1 MPATRLTMASVLV
14 GRETGIT
21 PPLPGG
27 PGGTIRGG
35 SSGLCC
41 MRTHATGDLFSPRSR
56 ASAESRKR
64 RRSRS
69 GWFGEYPLRNPPRME
84 EGILRIPSMTV
95 MASETIRRR
104 LREVPDSPGVYLL
117 RDTREQVIYVGKALR
132 LRDRL
137 RAYFTTGYGQT
148 ARTAELVQRVYD
160 FEFVKTA
167 NEVEALVLENNLIKH
182 YRPRFNIRLK
192 DDKNY
197 LYLKLPVTEEY
208 PRVHY
213 TRRVLDDGAL
223 YFGPYTSAQSL
234 RSTVKSIRQLLPFR
248 TCSEDIFKQ
257 GKVCLDFHIKRCPG
271 PCERRISSEDYK
283 ARINEVAL
291 FMEGRSDLLVREL
304 HERMDSAAGR
314 LDFENAARYRD
325 QLQSIER
332 IADRQKVLTRGRD
345 DQDIVAY
352 ARSGNDVFVEV
363 AYVRQSKMVGHDG
376 HALDGAGDATEPE
389 LLRGFMLQYYSSAT
403 HVPRSVILPGPVE
416 EPELIKGWL
425 SEKRGRPVEVDVP
438 QRGRLRAL
446 VTQLGET
453 AKQEL
458 EQIRIQ
464 ADYDRSRTEPMLAA
478 LAEALDLESPPKRIE
493 CYDISNIQ
501 GDSAVGSM
509 VVFEDG
515 RPRNDH
521 YRHFR
526 IKYVPGPNDFA
537 MLQEVLRRRLERLES
552 AQRREEVGSIGD
564 RSFTSRPGL
573 ILIDGGKSQLSAALE
588 VTEAAGYADIP
599 TFALAKEREEIFAPG
614 RAEPIVQ
621 ERNSPGMF
629 LVQRIR
635 DEAHRFAITHH
646 RKVRARKAL
655 TSPLDSVEGIGPAR
669 KRALL
674 RHFGSVQAIREAPV
688 GEIVKLG
695 IHERLAVR
703 LKETL

>member
-1 MPATRLTMASVLV
+1 MAATLEDA
-14 GRETGIT
+14 
-21 PPLPGG
+21 
-27 PGGTIRGG
+27 
-35 SSGLCC
+35 
-41 MRTHATGDLFSPRSR
+41 
-56 ASAESRKR
+56 
-64 RRSRS
+64 
-69 GWFGEYPLRNPPRME
+69 
-84 EGILRIPSMTV
+84 
-95 MASETIRRR
+95 IRRR
-104 LREVPDSPGVYLL
+104 LQAVPDTSGVYLF
-117 RDTREQVIYVGKALR
+117 RDAKTQVIYVGKALR

-137 RAYFTTGYGQT
+137 RQYFTPGYAET
-148 ARTAELVQRVYD
+148 ARVAELVRRATD
-160 FEFVKTA
+160 FEFITTA
-167 NEVEALVLENNLIKH
+167 NEVEALVLENNLIKN
-182 YRPRFNIRLK
+182 YRPRYNIRLK

-197 LYLKLPVTEEY
+197 LYLKLPVTEDF

-213 TRRVLDDGAL
+213 SRRVQNDGAL

-248 TCSEDIFKQ
+248 TCSDEIFKQ

-283 ARINEVAL
+283 ARIHEVAL
-291 FMEGRSDLLVREL
+291 FMEGRSDILVREL
-304 HERMDSAAGR
+304 QERMESSAGR

-332 IADRQKVLTRGRD
+332 IADRQRVLTRGRD

-376 HALDGAGDATEPE
+376 HALDGAADATEPE

-403 HVPRSVILPGPVE
+403 HVPRTVILPGPVD
-416 EPELIKGWL
+416 EPELLIGWL
-425 SEKRGRPVEVDVP
+425 SEKRGGPVTLEIP
-438 QRGRLRAL
+438 QRGRKRGL
-446 VTQLGET
+446 VTQLAET

-458 EQIRIQ
+458 EQLRIQ

-478 LAEALDLESPPKRIE
+478 LAQALDLESPPKRIE

-526 IKYVPGPNDFA
+526 IKYTPGPNDFA

-552 AQRREEVGSIGD
+552 AQRREEADIVGD
-564 RSFTSRPGL
+564 RSFTTRPDL
-573 ILIDGGKSQLSAALE
+573 ILIDGGKGQLSAALE
-588 VTEAAGYADIP
+588 VMETAGYADIP

-629 LVQRIR
+629 LVQRVR

-688 GEIVKLG
+688 DEIVKLG
-695 IHERLAVR
+695 IPERLASR

>member
-1 MPATRLTMASVLV
+1 MAISLE
-14 GRETGIT
+14 ETI
-21 PPLPGG
+21 
-27 PGGTIRGG
+27 
-35 SSGLCC
+35 
-41 MRTHATGDLFSPRSR
+41 
-56 ASAESRKR
+56 KR
-64 RRSRS
+64 R
-69 GWFGEYPLRNPPRME
+69 LQ
-84 EGILRIPSMTV
+84 
-95 MASETIRRR
+95 A
-104 LREVPDSPGVYLL
+104 VPESPGVYLF
-117 RDTREQVIYVGKALR
+117 RDNRSQVIYVGKALR

-137 RAYFTTGYGQT
+137 RSYFTPGYAQT
-148 ARTAELVQRVYD
+148 ARVSELIRKASD
-160 FEFVKTA
+160 FEFVTTA
-167 NEVEALVLENNLIKH
+167 NEVEALVLECNLIKN

-197 LYLKLPVTEEY
+197 LYLKLPVTEEF

-213 TRRVLDDGAL
+213 SRRSSDLGAM

-234 RSTVKSIRQLLPFR
+234 RGTVKSIRQLLPFR
-248 TCSEDIFKQ
+248 TCSDEIFKQ

-271 PCERRISSEDYK
+271 PCEKRISSDDYR

-291 FMEGRSDLLVREL
+291 FMEGRSDALVHKLKDKMEV
-304 HERMDSAAGR
+304 AANR

-332 IADRQKVLTRGRD
+332 IADRQKVLTHGRD

-352 ARSGNDVFVEV
+352 ARNGSDVFVEV
-363 AYVRQSKMVGHDG
+363 AYVRQGKMVGHDG
-376 HALDGAGDATEPE
+376 HPLDGAGDVGEAE
-389 LLRGFMLQYYSSAT
+389 LLRGFVLQYYSSAT

-416 EPELIKGWL
+416 EPELMTGWL
-425 SEKRGRPVEVDVP
+425 SQRRGAPVTIEVP
-438 QRGRLRAL
+438 QRGRKRAL

-453 AKQEL
+453 AAQEL
-458 EQIRIQ
+458 EQLRIQ

-478 LAEALDLESPPKRIE
+478 LAHALGLETPPKRIE

-501 GDSAVGSM
+501 GESAVGAM

-521 YRHFR
+521 YRHFK
-526 IKYVPGPNDFA
+526 IKFTPGPNDFA

-552 AQRREEVGSIGD
+552 AQRREDAEVVGD
-564 RSFTSRPGL
+564 RSFTSRPDL
-573 ILIDGGKSQLSAALE
+573 ILIDGGKGQLGAALE
-588 VTEAAGYADIP
+588 VLESAGFADIP

-646 RKVRARKAL
+646 RKVRSKKAL

-674 RHFGSVQAIREAPV
+674 RHFGSVQAIRDAAV
-688 GEIVKLG
+688 NEIVALG
-695 IHERLAVR
+695 VPERLAKR

>member
-1 MPATRLTMASVLV
+1 MAISLEDTV
-14 GRETGIT
+14 
-21 PPLPGG
+21 
-27 PGGTIRGG
+27 
-35 SSGLCC
+35 
-41 MRTHATGDLFSPRSR
+41 
-56 ASAESRKR
+56 KR
-64 RRSRS
+64 RLKAV
-69 GWFGEYPLRNPPRME
+69 P
-84 EGILRIPSMTV
+84 EG
-95 MASETIRRR
+95 
-104 LREVPDSPGVYLL
+104 PGVYLF
-117 RDTREQVIYVGKALR
+117 RDNRAQVIYVGKALR

-137 RAYFTTGYGQT
+137 RSYFTTGYGET
-148 ARTAELVQRVYD
+148 ARVAELVRKIYD
-160 FEFVKTA
+160 FEFVTTA
-167 NEVEALVLENNLIKH
+167 NEVEALVLECNLIKN

-197 LYLKLPVTEEY
+197 LYLKLPVTEEF

-213 TRRVLDDGAL
+213 SRRVVKDGAL

-234 RSTVKSIRQLLPFR
+234 RGTVKSIRQLLPFR
-248 TCSEDIFKQ
+248 TCSDEIFKQ

-283 ARINEVAL
+283 ARIHEVAL
-291 FMEGRSDLLVREL
+291 FMEGRSDVLVHEL
-304 HERMDSAAGR
+304 TDRMESSAGR

-345 DQDIVAY
+345 DQDLIAY
-352 ARSGNDVFVEV
+352 ARSAGEVFVEV
-363 AYVRQSKMVGHDG
+363 AYVRQGKMVGHDG
-376 HALDGAGDATEPE
+376 HALDGAGDALENE
-389 LLRGFMLQYYSSAT
+389 LLRGFMLQYYASAT
-403 HVPRSVILPGPVE
+403 HIPRSIILPGPVE
-416 EPELIKGWL
+416 EPELLTGWL
-425 SEKRGRPVEVDVP
+425 AEKRGGPVTIEVP
-438 QRGRLRAL
+438 QRGRKRAL
-446 VTQLGET
+446 VTQLTET
-453 AKQEL
+453 AAQEL
-458 EQIRIQ
+458 EQMRIQ

-501 GDSAVGSM
+501 GDSAVGAM

-526 IKYVPGPNDFA
+526 IKFTPGPNDFA

-552 AQRREEVGSIGD
+552 AQRREDAEVVGD
-564 RSFTSRPGL
+564 RSFTSRPDL
-573 ILIDGGKSQLSAALE
+573 ILIDGGKGQLSAALE
-588 VTEAAGYADIP
+588 VLESAGYADIP
-599 TFALAKEREEIFAPG
+599 TFALAKEREEIFAPN
-614 RAEPIVQ
+614 RSEPIVQ

-674 RHFGSVQAIREAPV
+674 RHFGSVQAIREAAV
-688 GEIVKLG
+688 EDIVALG
-695 IHERLAVR
+695 VPERLAKR

>member
-1 MPATRLTMASVLV
+1 VAVSLEDA
-14 GRETGIT
+14 I
-21 PPLPGG
+21 
-27 PGGTIRGG
+27 
-35 SSGLCC
+35 
-41 MRTHATGDLFSPRSR
+41 
-56 ASAESRKR
+56 K
-64 RRSRS
+64 
-69 GWFGEYPLRNPPRME
+69 
-84 EGILRIPSMTV
+84 
-95 MASETIRRR
+95 RR
-104 LREVPDSPGVYLL
+104 LRAVPDGPGVYLF
-117 RDTREQVIYVGKALR
+117 RDHRSQVIYVGKALR

-137 RAYFTTGYGQT
+137 RQYFNPGYPQT
-148 ARTAELVQRVYD
+148 ERIAELVRKATD
-160 FEFVKTA
+160 FEFITTA
-167 NEVEALVLENNLIKH
+167 NEVEALVLECNLIKN

-197 LYLKLPVTEEY
+197 LYLKLPVNEEF

-213 TRRVLDDGAL
+213 SRRVQNDGAR

-234 RSTVKSIRQLLPFR
+234 RGTVKSIRQLLPFR
-248 TCSEDIFKQ
+248 TCSDDIFKQ

-271 PCERRISSEDYK
+271 PCELRISSEDYK

-291 FMEGRSDLLVREL
+291 FMEGRSDLLL
-304 HERMDSAAGR
+304 HELKDRMEVAANR

-332 IADRQKVLTRGRD
+332 IADRQKVLTHGRD
-345 DQDIVAY
+345 DQDLIAY
-352 ARSGNDVFVEV
+352 ARHGSEVFVEV
-363 AYVRQSKMVGHDG
+363 AYVRQGKMVGHDG
-376 HALDGAGDATEPE
+376 HPLDGAADVAEAE
-389 LLRGFMLQYYSSAT
+389 LLRGFVLQYYASAT
-403 HVPRSVILPGPVE
+403 HVPRVVILPGLVE
-416 EPELIKGWL
+416 EPDLLAGWL
-425 SEKRGRPVEVDVP
+425 SQKRGGPVTIEVP
-438 QRGRLRAL
+438 QRGRKRAL
-446 VTQLGET
+446 VSQLAET
-453 AKQEL
+453 ASQEL
-458 EQIRIQ
+458 EQLRIQ

-478 LAEALDLESPPKRIE
+478 LAEALDLEAPPKRIE

-501 GDSAVGSM
+501 GDSAVGAM

-521 YRHFR
+521 YRHFK
-526 IKYVPGPNDFA
+526 IKFVPGPNDFA

-552 AQRREEVGSIGD
+552 AQRREDADAVGD
-564 RSFTSRPGL
+564 RSFTSRPDL
-573 ILIDGGKSQLSAALE
+573 ILIDGGRGQLSAALE
-588 VTEAAGYADIP
+588 VLESAGYADIP

-646 RKVRARKAL
+646 RKVRSRKAL

-669 KRALL
+669 KRILL

-688 GEIVKLG
+688 EDIVKLG
-695 IHERLAVR
+695 VPERLAKR

>member
-1 MPATRLTMASVLV
+1 MSVTL
-14 GRETGIT
+14 ED
-21 PPLPGG
+21 
-27 PGGTIRGG
+27 TI
-35 SSGLCC
+35 
-41 MRTHATGDLFSPRSR
+41 
-56 ASAESRKR
+56 KR
-64 RRSRS
+64 R
-69 GWFGEYPLRNPPRME
+69 LQ
-84 EGILRIPSMTV
+84 
-95 MASETIRRR
+95 A
-104 LREVPDSPGVYLL
+104 VPESPGVYMF
-117 RDTREQVIYVGKALR
+117 RDNRSQVIYVGKALR

-137 RAYFTTGYGQT
+137 RSYFTPGYAPT
-148 ARTAELVQRVYD
+148 AQVAELIRRAND
-160 FEFVKTA
+160 FEFVTTA
-167 NEVEALVLENNLIKH
+167 NEVEALVLENNLIKN
-182 YRPRFNIRLK
+182 YRPRYNIRLK

-197 LYLKLPVTEEY
+197 LYLKLPVTEEF

-213 TRRVLDDGAL
+213 SRRVQNDGAL

-248 TCSEDIFKQ
+248 TCSDEIFKQ

-304 HERMDSAAGR
+304 EQRMEASADR

-363 AYVRQSKMVGHDG
+363 AYVRQGKMVGHDG

-403 HVPRSVILPGPVE
+403 HVPRTVILPGRVE
-416 EPELIKGWL
+416 EPELITGWL
-425 SEKRGRPVEVDVP
+425 TEKRGRPVQLEVP
-438 QRGRLRAL
+438 QRGRKRAL
-446 VTQLGET
+446 VIQLAET

-458 EQIRIQ
+458 EQLRIQ

-478 LAEALDLESPPKRIE
+478 LAAALDLESPPKRIE

-515 RPRNDH
+515 RPRSDH

-552 AQRREEVGSIGD
+552 AQRREEAEIVGD
-564 RSFTSRPGL
+564 RSFTSRPDL
-573 ILIDGGKSQLSAALE
+573 ILIDGGKGQLSAALE
-588 VTEAAGYADIP
+588 VLEAAGYADIP

-688 GEIVKLG
+688 DEIVKLG
-695 IHERLAVR
+695 IPERLASR

>member
-1 MPATRLTMASVLV
+1 MAVSL
-14 GRETGIT
+14 E
-21 PPLPGG
+21 
-27 PGGTIRGG
+27 
-35 SSGLCC
+35 
-41 MRTHATGDLFSPRSR
+41 
-56 ASAESRKR
+56 
-64 RRSRS
+64 
-69 GWFGEYPLRNPPRME
+69 
-84 EGILRIPSMTV
+84 
-95 MASETIRRR
+95 ETIKAR
-104 LREVPDSPGVYLL
+104 LQAVPESPGVYLF
-117 RDTREQVIYVGKALR
+117 RDSKTQVIYVGKALR

-137 RAYFTTGYGQT
+137 RSYFTPGYAET
-148 ARTAELVQRVYD
+148 ARVSELIRRATD
-160 FEFVKTA
+160 FEFVTTA
-167 NEVEALVLENNLIKH
+167 NEVEALVLECNLIKN

-197 LYLKLPVTEEY
+197 LYLKLPVNEVY
-208 PRVHY
+208 PRVLY
-213 TRRVLDDGAL
+213 SRRVQNDGAL

-234 RSTVKSIRQLLPFR
+234 RGTVKSIRQLLPFR
-248 TCSEDIFKQ
+248 TCSDEIFKQ

-271 PCERRISSEDYK
+271 PCERRIASEDYK

-304 HERMDSAAGR
+304 EDRMQGAADK

-352 ARSGNDVFVEV
+352 ARSGNDVFVEI
-363 AYVRQSKMVGHDG
+363 AYVRQGKMVGHDG

-403 HVPRSVILPGPVE
+403 HVPRTVILPGLVE
-416 EPELIKGWL
+416 EPDLITGWL
-425 SEKRGRPVEVDVP
+425 TEKRGRPVEIEVP
-438 QRGRLRAL
+438 QRGRKRAL
-446 VTQLGET
+446 VTQLGDTERRE
-453 AKQEL
+453 QE
-458 EQIRIQ
+458 QMRIQ

-478 LAEALDLESPPKRIE
+478 IAEALDLESPPKRIE

-526 IKYVPGPNDFA
+526 IKFAPGPNDFA

-552 AQRREEVGSIGD
+552 AQRREEAESVGD
-564 RSFTSRPGL
+564 RSFTSRPDL
-573 ILIDGGKSQLSAALE
+573 ILIDGGKGQLSAALE
-588 VTEAAGYADIP
+588 VMEAAGYADIP

-688 GEIVKLG
+688 GEIVNLG
-695 IHERLAVR
+695 IPERLAAR

>member
-1 MPATRLTMASVLV
+1 MSVAFE
-14 GRETGIT
+14 ETI
-21 PPLPGG
+21 
-27 PGGTIRGG
+27 
-35 SSGLCC
+35 
-41 MRTHATGDLFSPRSR
+41 
-56 ASAESRKR
+56 KR
-64 RRSRS
+64 R
-69 GWFGEYPLRNPPRME
+69 LQ
-84 EGILRIPSMTV
+84 
-95 MASETIRRR
+95 A
-104 LREVPDSPGVYLL
+104 VPESPGVYLF
-117 RDTREQVIYVGKALR
+117 RDKRTQVIYVGKALR

-137 RAYFTTGYGQT
+137 RSYFTPGYAEGG
-148 ARTAELVQRVYD
+148 RIAELMQRAVD
-160 FEFVKTA
+160 FEFVTTA
-167 NEVEALVLENNLIKH
+167 NEVEALVLENNLIKN

-197 LYLKLPVTEEY
+197 LYLKLPVTEEF

-213 TRRVLDDGAL
+213 SRRVQNDGAL

-248 TCSEDIFKQ
+248 TCSDEIFKQ

-291 FMEGRSDLLVREL
+291 FMEGRSDILVREL
-304 HERMDSAAGR
+304 RQRMDTAANR

-325 QLQSIER
+325 QLHSIER

-345 DQDIVAY
+345 DQDILAY
-352 ARSGNDVFVEV
+352 ARSGSEVYVEV
-363 AYVRQSKMVGHDG
+363 AYIRQGKMVGHDG
-376 HALDGAGDATEPE
+376 HALDGAADATEPE

-403 HVPRSVILPGPVE
+403 HVPRTVILPGSVE
-416 EPELIKGWL
+416 EPELITGWL
-425 SEKRGRPVEVDVP
+425 SEKRGGPVTLEVP
-438 QRGRLRAL
+438 QRGRKRAL
-446 VTQLGET
+446 VTQLGDT
-453 AKQEL
+453 ARQEL
-458 EQIRIQ
+458 EQLRIQ
-464 ADYDRSRTEPMLAA
+464 ADYDRSRTEPMLQA
-478 LAEALDLESPPKRIE
+478 LAEALDLESPPRRIE

-526 IKYVPGPNDFA
+526 IKFVPGPNDFA

-552 AQRREEVGSIGD
+552 SQRREDSDAVGD
-564 RSFTSRPGL
+564 RSFTSRPDL
-573 ILIDGGKSQLSAALE
+573 ILIDGGKGQLSAALE
-588 VTEAAGYADIP
+588 VLESAGYADIP

-614 RAEPIVQ
+614 RTDPIVQ

-688 GEIVKLG
+688 DEIVKLG
-695 IHERLAVR
+695 IPERLAAR

>member
-1 MPATRLTMASVLV
+1 MAVSLEDAV
-14 GRETGIT
+14 
-21 PPLPGG
+21 
-27 PGGTIRGG
+27 
-35 SSGLCC
+35 
-41 MRTHATGDLFSPRSR
+41 
-56 ASAESRKR
+56 K
-64 RRSRS
+64 
-69 GWFGEYPLRNPPRME
+69 
-84 EGILRIPSMTV
+84 
-95 MASETIRRR
+95 RR
-104 LREVPDSPGVYLL
+104 LRAVPDAPGVYLF
-117 RDTREQVIYVGKALR
+117 RDNKSQVIYVGKALR

-137 RAYFTTGYGQT
+137 RSYFTPGYPQT
-148 ARTAELVQRVYD
+148 ARIAELVRKAVD
-160 FEFVKTA
+160 FEFVTTA
-167 NEVEALVLENNLIKH
+167 NEVEALVLECNLIKN

-197 LYLKLPVTEEY
+197 LYLKLPVTEEF

-213 TRRVLDDGAL
+213 SRRVQNDGAR

-234 RSTVKSIRQLLPFR
+234 RGTVKSIRQLLPFR
-248 TCSEDIFKQ
+248 TCSDEIFKQ

-271 PCERRISSEDYK
+271 PCERRITSEDYK

-291 FMEGRSDLLVREL
+291 FMEGRSDLLLREL
-304 HERMDSAAGR
+304 KGRMEVAANN

-332 IADRQKVLTRGRD
+332 IADRQKVLTYGRD
-345 DQDIVAY
+345 DQDLIAY
-352 ARSGNDVFVEV
+352 ARQGAEVFVEV
-363 AYVRQSKMVGHDG
+363 AYVRQGKMVGHDG
-376 HALDGAGDATEPE
+376 HPLDGAGDVAEAE
-389 LLRGFMLQYYSSAT
+389 LLRGFVLQYYASAT
-403 HVPRSVILPGPVE
+403 HVPRTVILPGPVE
-416 EPELIKGWL
+416 EPDLLAGWL
-425 SEKRGRPVEVDVP
+425 SQRRGGAVTIEVP
-438 QRGRLRAL
+438 QRGRKRAL
-446 VTQLGET
+446 VSQLEET

-458 EQIRIQ
+458 EQLRIQ

-501 GDSAVGSM
+501 GDSAVGAM

-521 YRHFR
+521 YRHFK
-526 IKYVPGPNDFA
+526 IKSVPGPNDFA
-537 MLQEVLRRRLERLES
+537 MLQEILRRRLERLES
-552 AQRREEVGSIGD
+552 AQRREDADVVGD
-564 RSFTSRPGL
+564 RSFTTRPDL
-573 ILIDGGKSQLSAALE
+573 ILIDGGRGQLSAALE
-588 VTEAAGYADIP
+588 VLESAGYADIP

-646 RKVRARKAL
+646 RKVRSRKAL

-669 KRALL
+669 KRILL

-688 GEIVKLG
+688 EDIVKLG
-695 IHERLAVR
+695 VPERLAKR